1 MAVVNRCAVGIYPSE
16 KLLAW
21 ARQHDLD
28 VYAAGAREPCLYL
41 IPDYE
46 TEEEAEEIL
55 KEVYKAIFVAELDYW
70 HRDTGTWPAE
80 RTYPVFRKWFEVR
93 FYPLIQDLV
102 GEELTATEVGEE
114 FIVGLGAALEVLTP
128 NEHDTLMT
136 SGSRFAMELGRDAR
150 SVWSRRPGGEKRLR
164 PSWGNPMRV
173 HPRIDMFHS
182 VLLGLQSIPCHRDA
196 DAHPSLR

>member
-28 VYAAGAREPCLYL
+28 VDAAGAREPCLYL

-55 KEVYKAIFVAELDYW
+55 KEVYEAIFEAELDYW

-80 RTYPVFRKWFEVR
+80 RTYPMFRKWF
-93 FYPLIQDLV
+93 
-102 GEELTATEVGEE
+102 
-114 FIVGLGAALEVLTP
+114 
-128 NEHDTLMT
+128 
-136 SGSRFAMELGRDAR
+136 
-150 SVWSRRPGGEKRLR
+150 
-164 PSWGNPMRV
+164 
-173 HPRIDMFHS
+173 
-182 VLLGLQSIPCHRDA
+182 
-196 DAHPSLR
+196 